1 MARLTKSV
9 VGAAGAVRRMPW
21 PLLVST
27 LIALERRRRALTP
40 EQRRRLLELLA
51 KSRARPWKL
60 TGVERSELAMLVKR
74 LDPMGVG
81 RELVPW
87 LRYTPGRGGR

>member
-1 MARLTKSV
+1 
-9 VGAAGAVRRMPW
+9 MPW

-27 LIALERRRRALTP
+27 LIALERRLNP
-40 EQRRRLLELLA
+40 VERRRLFELLA

-60 TGVERSELAMLVKR
+60 TDGERSELATLVKR
-74 LDPMGVG
+74 LDPVGVG

-87 LRYTPGRGGR
+87 LRYTPGRAKR